1 MRSLVVS
8 IHDVSPVTRLICDR
22 ILEQLAD
29 LGIKRTS
36 LLVIP
41 NYHHSAP
48 VAEDQ
53 VFQRWLIGRVQS
65 GHEPVL
71 HGYYHQRMRSE
82 NDSLLSRL
90 TTEAYT
96 AGEGEF
102 FDLSFEEASDRLKS
116 GLADLSFLSGK
127 ISGFIAPAW
136 LLGKEAERAVRQ
148 CGFLYTTRIGS
159 LIRFKNNDEIV
170 SRSLVWSTRARWR
183 AAASLAWNRTLGR
196 MVRDCSLVRIGI
208 HPPDYENAAV
218 WKQIV
223 KLLRELSLE
232 RHAASYGDLVDRRY
246 S

>member
-1 MRSLVVS
+1 MRNLVVS
-8 IHDVSPVTRLICDR
+8 IHDVSPVTRLICNR
-22 ILEQLAD
+22 ILEELAD
-29 LGIKRTS
+29 LGIRRTS

-41 NYHHSAP
+41 NYHHNAP
-48 VAEDQ
+48 VTDDQ
-53 VFQRWLIGRVQS
+53 VFQQWLIDRVQS

-90 TTEAYT
+90 TTEVYT

-102 FDLSFEEASDRLKS
+102 FDLSFEEASNRLKS

-136 LLGKEAERAVRQ
+136 LLGEEAERAVRQ
-148 CGFLYTTRIGS
+148 CGFLYTTRVGS
-159 LIRFKNNDEIV
+159 VIRFDNNDEIV

-183 AAASLAWNRTLGR
+183 VAASLAWNRALGR

-208 HPPDYENAAV
+208 HPPDYEHAAA

-223 KLLRELSLE
+223 NLLHELSVE
-232 RHAASYGDLVDRRY
+232 RRAAPYGDLAA
-246 S
+246 